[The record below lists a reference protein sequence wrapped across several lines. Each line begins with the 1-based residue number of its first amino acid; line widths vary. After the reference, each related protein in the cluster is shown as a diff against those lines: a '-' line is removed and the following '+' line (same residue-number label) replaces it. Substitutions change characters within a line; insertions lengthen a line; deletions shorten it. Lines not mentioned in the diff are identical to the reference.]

1 MGNGKYIMVG
11 LSLSSLVFF
20 WMGAN
25 IFKFILDRVMSCGM
39 DLTE

>member
-1 MGNGKYIMVG
+1 MVG
-11 LSLSSLVFF
+11 LSLSSLVFFFF

>member
-1 MGNGKYIMVG
+1 MVG
-11 LSLSSLVFF
+11 LSLSSLVFFFFF